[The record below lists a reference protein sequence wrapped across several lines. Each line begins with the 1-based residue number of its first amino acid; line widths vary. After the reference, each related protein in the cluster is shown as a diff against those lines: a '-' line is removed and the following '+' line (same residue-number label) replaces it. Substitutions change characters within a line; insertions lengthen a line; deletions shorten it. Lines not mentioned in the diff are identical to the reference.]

1 MTVFDLFMYILLLFC
16 YFLTANINIDRHNL
30 MILQRNAS
38 LRQLFAIMN
47 AIKPGITVP
56 NKQEQKIRQW
66 TTIMSTITS
75 TISTIGASQIQLLN

>member
-16 YFLTANINIDRHNL
+16 YFLTANINIGRHNL

-38 LRQLFAIMN
+38 LRRFFAIMN
-47 AIKPGITVP
+47 AIKPGIAVP
-56 NKQEQKIRQW
+56 KKQEQKICQW
-66 TTIMSTITS
+66 STIMSTIPS

>member
-16 YFLTANINIDRHNL
+16 YFLTANVNIGRRNL

-38 LRQLFAIMN
+38 LRQLFVIMN

-56 NKQEQKIRQW
+56 NKQEQKICQW

-75 TISTIGASQIQLLN
+75 TISTFGASQIQLLN